1 MAREVLVIARQTFG
15 LSRRRL
21 LTVRN
26 QAVMGAAGHPSFQ
39 TIPSATGGIAR
50 LACARLRRRG
60 KDVATILS
68 KAGLTIA
75 EVDDAS
81 VRLEARAQIKVL
93 DLAAEALCD
102 ELFGFRLARDFD
114 LREIGLVYY
123 VMASS
128 ERLTD
133 ALANAARYSGIVNEG
148 VRLRCD
154 ANGAAIRLDYVGVDR
169 GHDRH
174 HAEFWMV
181 TLVRLCR
188 KVTESRLVPRYVK
201 VRHRRTGLSAD
212 FKSFFGTEVTFGCDA
227 DEIGLA
233 AAVAS
238 LPTVGRDTYLNRLLR
253 RYAEDALPKPSAR
266 PATQRAE
273 VERVLPE
280 LLPHGKA
287 GIADVA
293 RRLNTSAR
301 TLSRKLGDEG
311 AGFADIRD
319 AVRAALAQRYLVDR
333 ALPVSEIAWLL
344 GYREVS
350 SFTHAFRR
358 WTGMT
363 PREFRLSGPHHKQ
376 IGAKSQLSGARS
388 QDG

>member
-1 MAREVLVIARQTFG
+1 
-15 LSRRRL
+15 
-21 LTVRN
+21 
-26 QAVMGAAGHPSFQ
+26 MGAVGHPSFQ

-50 LACARLRRRG
+50 LACARLRERG
-60 KDVATILS
+60 KDVAAILS
-68 KAGLTIA
+68 KAGLTTA

-81 VRLEARAQIKVL
+81 VRLEALAQIKVL
-93 DLAAEALCD
+93 DLAAEALGD

-148 VRLRCD
+148 VSLRCE

-174 HAEFWMV
+174 HSEFWMV

-212 FKSFFGTEVTFGCDA
+212 FRSFFGTEVAFGCDA

-319 AVRAALAQRYLVDR
+319 AVRAALAQRYLADR

-363 PREFRLSGPHHKQ
+363 PREFRLSGPHQKQ